1 MARRKVV
8 DDEVEELEE
17 ISDEVT
23 DEVEEDSP
31 KRTSRG
37 PQPPRISITIPSSM
51 RRALRIAAAK
61 ADMEVSEWCKVVLV
75 TAAKKTVERLY
86 PEEAGEE

>member
-1 MARRKVV
+1 MPRRKDE
-8 DDEVEELEE
+8 DDVEEVEEIEE
-17 ISDEVT
+17 I
-23 DEVEEDSP
+23 EEDSP
-31 KRTSRG
+31 KRPSRG

-51 RRALRIAAAK
+51 RRQLRIAAAK

-86 PEEAGEE
+86 PEETEG